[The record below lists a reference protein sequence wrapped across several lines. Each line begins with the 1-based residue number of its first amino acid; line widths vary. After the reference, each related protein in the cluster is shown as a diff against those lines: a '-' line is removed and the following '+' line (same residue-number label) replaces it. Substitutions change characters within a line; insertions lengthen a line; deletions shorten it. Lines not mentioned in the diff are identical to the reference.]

1 VPFIARWPER
11 LPGGARVPQM
21 VQVSDIAPTV
31 LEAAGLEAP
40 ETMEG
45 RSFWKSLTGE
55 DRNSGGHSRVISAEN
70 TWQSSWSLRT
80 ASHKLILSRDGDYSD
95 RPARELY
102 DLSLDPGEE
111 HNIADQHPQMAC
123 TMQAEL
129 ESWIGE
135 RLQALGKT
143 ADPLS
148 VQGPSMRMTLLQ
160 NPDA

>member
-1 VPFIARWPER
+1 
-11 LPGGARVPQM
+11 
-21 VQVSDIAPTV
+21 
-31 LEAAGLEAP
+31 
-40 ETMEG
+40 MEG

-55 DRNSGGHSRVISAEN
+55 DPNSGGHSRVISAEN

-80 ASHKLILSRDGDYSD
+80 DSHKLILSRDGDYSD

-102 DLSLDPGEE
+102 DLALDPNEE
-111 HNIADQHPQMAC
+111 HDIAPERPEIAC
-123 TMQAEL
+123 AMQAEL

-135 RLQALGKT
+135 RLQALGKI

-148 VQGPSMRMTLLQ
+148 VQLPSMRMTLLQ